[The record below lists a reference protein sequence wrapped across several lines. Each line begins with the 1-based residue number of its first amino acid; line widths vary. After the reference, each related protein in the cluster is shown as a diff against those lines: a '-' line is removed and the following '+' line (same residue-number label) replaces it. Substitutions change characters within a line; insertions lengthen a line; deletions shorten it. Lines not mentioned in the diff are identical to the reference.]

1 LAARKRR
8 EPSADSN
15 GEIDEVLGWIPIHA
29 MNQEISDGLRN
40 AADDVVRLIKF
51 IRAVSSDP
59 GENLNLQ
66 ASTGSMHQLNQDLRN
81 LLEVTT
87 KIMENI
93 REFFDFHCL
102 ASGIQAANKFWSAL
116 INIHEVTPRL
126 LLVDDPP
133 PAPGRPKAVARWHI
147 YVELLA
153 DWVEAVLK
161 EAGYKQVSRTNRNGP
176 FARMMHQALEKIE
189 GRSPM
194 RGPAA
199 IAAYLDRPVE
209 RRIRAMVRAAPLR
222 HRFRRWPED
231 GKAATEK

>member
-1 LAARKRR
+1 M
-8 EPSADSN
+8 S
-15 GEIDEVLGWIPIHA
+15 
-29 MNQEISDGLRN
+29 QEISDGLRQ
-40 AADDVVRLIKF
+40 AAGDVVRLIKF

-66 ASTGSMHQLNQDLRN
+66 ASTRSVHQLNQDLRN

-93 REFFDFHCL
+93 REFIGFHCL
-102 ASGIQAANKFWSAL
+102 ASGIQAVNKFSSAL

-133 PAPGRPKAVARWHI
+133 PARGGPKLAAERWHI

-153 DWVEAVLK
+153 DLVEAFLK

-176 FARMMHQALEKIE
+176 FARMMAHALEKIE
-189 GRSPM
+189 GRSLM

-199 IAAYLDRPVE
+199 IAAYLDRPDK
-209 RRIRAMVRAAPLR
+209 RRVWARVRATPLR
-222 HRFRRWPED
+222 HRFLRWPND